1 MKPTLGQVFGLSLLG
16 LIAVLAVLFYTVF
29 KLSRETVI
37 ESSERIRDGAS
48 REIGER
54 VTQFLTEAP
63 NTVEQFQQ
71 EVDRGLV
78 DARDPAA
85 IEPALFALLLSTDD
99 IAEMTF
105 TYGNKLGFD
114 NDGAL
119 QLAPTPR
126 GQVSV
131 VRALSAKEEDRFW
144 SAPHPSGK
152 WRFCRGRRNLSPLL
166 VSPRCHDAANQ
177 VARIPDPTTHATF
190 VTPARED
197 FSGQL
202 LWSDLH
208 WSQLD
213 AALPESQRRV
223 EVSVQQVV
231 TDVAGE
237 FVGVLRVG
245 LLTQQLD
252 RAVQLKLAPAGQAD
266 PHRIFICDAAGHL
279 VTRVS
284 PSDQLQESDGDLR
297 IASANLPPEIV
308 GALSRSET
316 SRGGRKDAE
325 QFGEFPFQ

>member
-16 LIAVLAVLFYTVF
+16 LAAVLTLLFYTVF
-29 KLSRETVI
+29 QLSRETII

-54 VTQFLTEAP
+54 VTSFLAKAP
-63 NTVEQFQQ
+63 ATVEQFQQ

-78 DARDPAA
+78 DARDPLAV
-85 IEPALFALLLSTDD
+85 EPALFALLLSTRDV
-99 IAEMTF
+99 AEMTF
-105 TYGNKLGFD
+105 TYGNKIGFD
-114 NDGAL
+114 EHGVL
-119 QLAPTPR
+119 QLAATPR

-131 VRALSAKEEDRFW
+131 VRALNANEEDRFW
-144 SAPHPSGK
+144 SRHIHQENGAFVADRRELEPASRFSTLPLHRESG
-152 WRFCRGRRNLSPLL
+152 
-166 VSPRCHDAANQ
+166 
-177 VARIPDPTTHATF
+177 ARSSDPTSHATF

-213 AALPESQRRV
+213 AELPESQRRV

-279 VTRVS
+279 ITRLS
-284 PSDQLQESDGDLR
+284 PSDQLQEADGDLR
-297 IASANLPPEIV
+297 IAPANLPPEIV
-308 GALSRSET
+308 RRACRSET
-316 SRGGRKDAE
+316 PLGGRKEAE